1 MVEGAPSPLKPFTVA
16 VASKACQGALGASAS
31 HESPLRLL
39 ERNAEGLFEVVAYRG
54 QPYVAISYCWPG
66 DPSFERLGDSDEPT
80 LVVDLKGQVVQSGHF
95 SSFISHASQSYD
107 PSLAVW
113 IDYHCINQDDID
125 EKTAQVAIMQRIYT
139 KAQTTLVMLE
149 DISLSAG
156 DCQTISKVSAQAT
169 PVVRHVLSA
178 RWFSRAW
185 CSQELVL
192 SHHAHICVHAE
203 DTGVLHIPAD
213 VFWHGISRARNQD
226 PSIPLF
232 SQPRGHL
239 PDTAITTSTCAWA
252 MGIVHHLGCSD
263 DYDKVALVCNLVR
276 FFYRFQARP
285 TAFGFHS
292 VDIALN
298 VLKMVNIIAL
308 RRRDFSLLLANHGLG
323 NSFRGHPGFGWA
335 GEPIHGDRFSEMWN
349 QKDFQ
354 VSQDLEIALNDVGL
368 LARGCSALIV
378 LEHRWTIHRD
388 CTGLHLT
395 IDGYTRAIKPIH
407 YLPHTSWTWTPDSRH
422 LLDLMTSLAFADR
435 HGCGSATRHARF
447 VFAYLLSQ
455 DYELQPEPLTC
466 DLSGLARD
474 LFSDTM
480 SLRDI
485 ASAMNFIWHK
495 PTYAVFS
502 TIFTADGNVLF
513 VSGNALEFDLPGR
526 LLFQPYVTRP
536 KLFSPP
542 MVLTVNSMLLNRKPL
557 SSGAYG
563 CVGCL
568 RGLGMI
574 PDVPGNG
581 EQRLCVV

>member
-1 MVEGAPSPLKPFTVA
+1 MADGAHSPLQPFTVA
-16 VASKACQGALGASAS
+16 DASKVCQGTLSTGAP

-39 ERNAEGLFEVVAYRG
+39 ERNQEGLFEVVAYRG

-66 DPSFERLGDSDEPT
+66 DPSFERLDDSNEPT
-80 LVVDLKGQVVQSGHF
+80 LVADLRGQLVRSVHF
-95 SSFISHASQSYD
+95 SSFISRASQSYD
-107 PSLAVW
+107 PSLAIW

-139 KAQTTLVMLE
+139 MAHTTLVMLE
-149 DISLSAG
+149 DISLSA
-156 DCQTISKVSAQAT
+156 DECQTITKISAQSSSA
-169 PVVRHVLSA
+169 VRHIMSA

-192 SHHAHICVHAE
+192 SHHAHICVHAAN
-203 DTGVLHIPAD
+203 TGVLHIPAD
-213 VFWHGISRARNQD
+213 VFWHSVSRARNQD

-239 PDTAITTSTCAWA
+239 PDTALAQSTCAWA
-252 MGIVHHLGCSD
+252 MGIVHSLGCSD

-285 TAFGFHS
+285 TAFNHHS
-292 VDIALN
+292 TDITAN
-298 VLKMVNIIAL
+298 VLKMVNIVAL
-308 RRRDFSLLLANHGLG
+308 MRRDFSLLLANHGPKNLL
-323 NSFRGHPGFGWA
+323 RGYPGFRWA
-335 GEPIHGDRFSEMWN
+335 GMPIHGDRYSEMWN

-354 VSQDLEIALNDVGL
+354 VSRDPEITLNDVGL
-368 LARGCSALIV
+368 LVRGCLSQVV

-388 CTGLHLT
+388 CAGLHLT
-395 IDGYTRAIKPIH
+395 IDGYTRAIEPIH
-407 YLPHTSWTWTPDSRH
+407 YLPHTSWTWTTDSRH
-422 LLDLMTSLAFADR
+422 LIDLMTSFAFADR
-435 HGCGSATRHARF
+435 HECESATHHARI

-455 DYELQPEPLTC
+455 DYELQPEPLMC
-466 DLSGLARD
+466 DLSDLARD

-480 SLRDI
+480 SFRDI
-485 ASAMNFIWHK
+485 AGAMNFVWQK
-495 PTYAVFS
+495 PTCAVFS
-502 TIFTADGNVLF
+502 TVVTTDGNVLL

-542 MVLTVNSMLLNRKPL
+542 MVLTVNSMLLDRNP
-557 SSGAYG
+557 SQSGAYG
-563 CVGCL
+563 CLGCV

-574 PDVPGNG
+574 PEVPDSGG
-581 EQRLCVV
+581 LRLCVV